1 MSDVVLGY
9 TEELKKNR
17 DKVTVR
23 IRRRTRRTNILTP
36 NTVVSFMPKCVAC
49 QDTGRAYWSDGVYG
63 TCMECGSGVRGV
75 ME

>member
-1 MSDVVLGY
+1 
-9 TEELKKNR
+9 
-17 DKVTVR
+17 
-23 IRRRTRRTNILTP
+23 
-36 NTVVSFMPKCVAC
+36 MPKCVAC

>member
-36 NTVVSFMPKCVAC
+36 NTVVLGLKCPNVLPAKTLEGR
-49 QDTGRAYWSDGVYG
+49 TGAMVYTEPVWSAARA
-63 TCMECGSGVRGV
+63 SG
-75 ME
+75 E